1 MKKRFAAIFLSLC
14 MVLALM
20 PSAAFAAEP
29 GGQVTVTIPIEITVD
44 QIGDGVPGEHTV
56 ELEFSSWFEDHA
68 DDVTIEG
75 DPFTISGAG
84 KHTREVKITGP
95 ADTIEEIFQRLVE
108 VKLADTYEAGWRN
121 PATQYTL
128 AYVDGQ
134 LAIYSPDIEEPV
146 KTCSFGLTYEE
157 GAYNLYVGDKRV
169 TTDNAGDVL
178 GDGTVSYDE
187 RANTLTLSGASVSA
201 QDMPYGIYAEN
212 DLTIVLEGENSV
224 SVSGEFFE
232 DDLAQLSG
240 TDISAAIYSGG
251 NLTIR
256 EGAGSGTLN
265 ASASAL
271 MEENAKRGLTS
282 SGIYASGNLTLEDVS
297 VEASGGDVNVE
308 YDVSVSTGI
317 ECADV
322 LTVSGGDLTA
332 RSGDVS
338 SGAKIRDSEAISG
351 YDGVLIENGA
361 VVDAQAGEGMR
372 SRAVWTAESIR
383 IDSSQVK
390 AQSNAVSDDTD
401 ESYGIQ
407 ATMNNT
413 TENNITIT
421 GSTVTASA
429 GVGSVRA
436 DGIYAKDNIT
446 ITDSQVTADGVSD
459 YEKAPAYGGG
469 IFSDAGNITISGED
483 TVIKAYSGYGQNG
496 IAGISAEGGNI
507 TITDKADVTALA
519 AVFNEYDEADYGPA
533 FTTSDGGS
541 VGDGIRAAGD
551 ITIDDATVLALG
563 CEANYSSGIFS
574 ETGDITIE
582 SGSVN
587 AYGGR
592 AGNHTDPESAGS
604 AGISA
609 EAGNITI
616 NGGEVVAEVGLSEH
630 GIADGIRAHADISIG
645 GGKVTAV
652 GALSSVDGVEPEYSG
667 GIFSE
672 TGDITITGKDTVVE
686 AGGGYAEKGSTA
698 IGAEAGNLIIKDGK
712 VRADGAYP
720 VTSDTGFANGF
731 SSVKADDGT
740 GGNIIISGGDFEA
753 IGYTDSVYC
762 EGDLMASPDGT
773 QITMKV
779 LGELIFDSDSW
790 EPDWDKMYDEAGE
803 IEGSPFTSEMIVAAD
818 STAGMQYFGGS
829 SLAYDPA
836 GDGTDDPAG
845 SEDPGDASGQ
855 DSSNAKTSDDMNL
868 IFWTILMLAGG
879 CAATGIVA
887 CNRRK
892 R

>member
-1 MKKRFAAIFLSLC
+1 
-14 MVLALM
+14 
-20 PSAAFAAEP
+20 
-29 GGQVTVTIPIEITVD
+29 
-44 QIGDGVPGEHTV
+44 
-56 ELEFSSWFEDHA
+56 
-68 DDVTIEG
+68 
-75 DPFTISGAG
+75 
-84 KHTREVKITGP
+84 
-95 ADTIEEIFQRLVE
+95 
-108 VKLADTYEAGWRN
+108 
-121 PATQYTL
+121 
-128 AYVDGQ
+128 
-134 LAIYSPDIEEPV
+134 
-146 KTCSFGLTYEE
+146 
-157 GAYNLYVGDKRV
+157 
-169 TTDNAGDVL
+169 
-178 GDGTVSYDE
+178 
-187 RANTLTLSGASVSA
+187 
-201 QDMPYGIYAEN
+201 
-212 DLTIVLEGENSV
+212 
-224 SVSGEFFE
+224 
-232 DDLAQLSG
+232 
-240 TDISAAIYSGG
+240 
-251 NLTIR
+251 
-256 EGAGSGTLN
+256 
-265 ASASAL
+265 
-271 MEENAKRGLTS
+271 
-282 SGIYASGNLTLEDVS
+282 
-297 VEASGGDVNVE
+297 
-308 YDVSVSTGI
+308 
-317 ECADV
+317 
-322 LTVSGGDLTA
+322 
-332 RSGDVS
+332 
-338 SGAKIRDSEAISG
+338 
-351 YDGVLIENGA
+351 
-361 VVDAQAGEGMR
+361 MR

-407 ATMNNT
+407 ATMSNT

-429 GVGSVRA
+429 GVGSNRA

-446 ITDSQVTADGVSD
+446 ITDSQVTADGASD

-533 FTTSDGGS
+533 FTTNDGGS

-582 SGSVN
+582 SGNVN

-592 AGNHTDPESAGS
+592 AVNHTDPESAGS

-609 EAGNITI
+609 EAGNVTI

-672 TGDITITGKDTVVE
+672 TGDITITGPDTVVE
-686 AGGGYAEKGSTA
+686 AYGGYAEEGVTGIGTKAGS
-698 IGAEAGNLIIKDGK
+698 ILIKDGT
-712 VRADGAYP
+712 VRTDGSNQTAGY
-720 VTSDTGFANGF
+720 SNGF
-731 SSVKADDGT
+731 SAIKADDGT
-740 GGNIIISGGDFEA
+740 GGNIIISGGDFA
-753 IGYTDSVYC
+753 ATGYTDSVYC

-773 QITMKV
+773 QITVKV

>member
-14 MVLALM
+14 MVLALI
-20 PSAAFAAEP
+20 PTAAFAAEP

-44 QIGDGVPGEHTV
+44 QNGDGVPGEHTI
-56 ELEFSSWFEDHA
+56 ELEFSSWLEDHA

-84 KHTREVKITGP
+84 PHTREVKITGP
-95 ADTIEEIFQRLVE
+95 ADTIEEIFQRLME
-108 VKLADTYEAGWRN
+108 VKLADTYEAGWKN
-121 PATQYTL
+121 PDTQYTL

-519 AVFNEYDEADYGPA
+519 AVLNEYYETGYSPA
-533 FTTSDGGS
+533 FTTSNDGS

-551 ITIDDATVLALG
+551 IVIDDATVHALG

-592 AGNHTDPESAGS
+592 AVNHTDPDAAGS

-609 EAGNITI
+609 EAGSVTI
-616 NGGEVVAEVGLSEH
+616 NGGEVAAEVGLSEH
-630 GIADGIRAHADISIG
+630 GIADGIRAYADISIN
-645 GGKVTAV
+645 GGKVTAA
-652 GALSSVDGVEPEYSG
+652 GTSVPMDGVEPEYSG

-672 TGDITITGKDTVVE
+672 TGDITITGPDTVVE
-686 AGGGYAEKGSTA
+686 AYGGYAEEGVTGIGTKAGS
-698 IGAEAGNLIIKDGK
+698 ILIKDGT
-712 VRADGAYP
+712 VWTDGSNQTAGY
-720 VTSDTGFANGF
+720 SNGF
-731 SSVKADDGT
+731 SAIKADDGT
-740 GGNIIISGGDFEA
+740 GGNIIISGGDFA
-753 IGYTDSVYC
+753 ATGYTDSVYC

-773 QITMKV
+773 QITVKV
-779 LGELIFDSDSW
+779 LGKLIFDSDSW

-803 IEGSPFTSEMIVAAD
+803 IEGSPFTSETIVAAD
-818 STAGMQYFGGS
+818 STAGMQYFSGS
-829 SLAYDPA
+829 SIAYDPA

-855 DSSNAKTSDDMNL
+855 DSSNAKTGDDMNL